1 MLLYQFS
8 NFRWYFQDLDNPALR
23 LKPTVIE
30 AISGRTTLPASFQW
44 THVEAS
50 NQQSWQYFNEKIYI
64 DRTRLKPGQ
73 DAYARNK
80 FNQQAS
86 DRIKSNRDIPDT
98 RHPR

>member
-1 MLLYQFS
+1 M
-8 NFRWYFQDLDNPALR
+8 
-23 LKPTVIE
+23 IE

-44 THVEAS
+44 KNTPVEAS

>member
-1 MLLYQFS
+1 M
-8 NFRWYFQDLDNPALR
+8 QDLDNPALR
-23 LKPTVIE
+23 LKPSVIE
-30 AISGRTTLPASFQW
+30 ALKAKTTFPPALVPVMATDQL
-44 THVEAS
+44 
-50 NQQSWQYFNEKIYI
+50 SWQYFDEKQYI
-64 DRTRLKPGQ
+64 DRTRLKQGQ